1 LVRTRDQQIP
11 GATEPVHPRS
21 WGGTVAFPGES
32 LRFGIVF
39 ADGRRSFTD
48 NFAQGTPAS
57 GLMLVPLNGV
67 GTTARFDQRFWVR
80 PLPPPGPVGLIVEWK
95 ARGIVETRVEIP
107 AEAIIEAASR
117 ATRIWETS

>member
-1 LVRTRDQQIP
+1 
-11 GATEPVHPRS
+11 
-21 WGGTVAFPGES
+21 
-32 LRFGIVF
+32 
-39 ADGRRSFTD
+39 
-48 NFAQGTPAS
+48 
-57 GLMLVPLNGV
+57 MLAPLNGV

-95 ARGIVETRVEIP
+95 TRGIAETRVEIP